1 MTDKMLAE
9 LKQKLLSSRDQFILS
24 NRDMLPEA
32 ELPKASPALIKK
44 SSSMMN
50 SSMAGK
56 DKANKDSRGDSDPVF
71 TNQSEKRNL
80 AVKQIR
86 ETFERSKMIRVGAQ
100 KTDANGRA
108 IKGVTAVAVK
118 DVLPMKQAELLKMAI
133 VVNDDDLD
141 KATMDAG

>member
-1 MTDKMLAE
+1 
-9 LKQKLLSSRDQFILS
+9 
-24 NRDMLPEA
+24 MLPEA